1 MYKVFFKDRT
11 VYFGDDFSKIFERNN
26 GLFYK
31 YNNIHELTEVVHA
44 FYFLKKIDKL
54 FIFHNDIITL
64 FDEFK
69 ACFNYVEAGGGVVI
83 NEKGEFLV
91 MLRNGIWDLPKGKL
105 EKGENFE
112 SAALR
117 EVEEETGLDQMV
129 IKQPVLSTFHTYT
142 EKGNMML
149 KKTKWYEM
157 LYSGNKTPVPETREN
172 ITETRWVSPGNTDF
186 IRKNTYPSVLDV
198 LYLRDLL

>member
-1 MYKVFFKDRT
+1 M
-11 VYFGDDFSKIFERNN
+11 
-26 GLFYK
+26 
-31 YNNIHELTEVVHA
+31 
-44 FYFLKKIDKL
+44 
-54 FIFHNDIITL
+54 
-64 FDEFK
+64 
-69 ACFNYVEAGGGVVI
+69 

-105 EKGENFE
+105 EKKESFE

-117 EVEEETGLDQMV
+117 EVEEETGLDQLI
-129 IKQPVLSTFHTYT
+129 IKQPVLSTYHTYQ
-142 EKGNMML
+142 EKDNMIL

-157 LYSGNKTPVPETREN
+157 SYTGDKVPVPEVEEN
-172 ITETRWVSPGNTDF
+172 ITETRWVTPGNTDF